1 MNFPRASGILF
12 HPTSLPGPHGVG
24 NFGPEAFRFVE
35 FLHAAGQKFWQ
46 VLPLNP
52 TGYADSPFMSSVSN
66 TAIAPMQDIL
76 GLGNEARMNLPGTS
90 CGNWERRMKPGA
102 AAAAI
107 ATRLREMGTL
117 SDR

>member
-1 MNFPRASGILF
+1 MNFPWASGILF
-12 HPTSLPGPHGVG
+12 HPTSLPGSHGVG
-24 NFGPEAFRFVE
+24 DFGPEAVRFVE

-90 CGNWERRMKPGA
+90 GGNWKRRMKPGA
-102 AAAAI
+102 AAAEI
-107 ATRLREMGTL
+107 ATRLREMVTL
-117 SDR
+117 YDR